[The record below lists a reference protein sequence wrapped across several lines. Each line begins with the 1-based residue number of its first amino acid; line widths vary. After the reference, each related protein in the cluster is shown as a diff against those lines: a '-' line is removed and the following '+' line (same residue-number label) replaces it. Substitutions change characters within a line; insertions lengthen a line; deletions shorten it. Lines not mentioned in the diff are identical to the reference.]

1 MGAEKKKFPKIRF
14 EGFEGTWRIKK
25 LGDIGSVKMCRRIF
39 KDETVEKGIIPFY
52 KIGTF
57 GGTADAFISNEL
69 FNEYRS
75 KYAYPSSGDILISAA
90 GTIGRTVVY
99 KGEDAYFQDSN
110 IVWLD
115 HDGTKL
121 SNSFFYQVLQSIS
134 WNELEGSTIKRLYNS
149 HLLGKEISLPN
160 LKEQTQIGNF
170 FQKMDEVIELQQKRL
185 ALTQDYKKSML
196 QKMFPQKGEKVPRV
210 RFGGFSEDWKEQKL
224 GNNTN
229 LITKGTTP
237 KINDNSGEIN
247 FIKVENLNNG
257 SINPIY
263 KTSEFEHDN
272 YLKRSRLEYGD
283 ILFSIAGT
291 LGRTA
296 FVEKEILPA
305 NTNQALAIIRGYNFD
320 AYFLITALSGNI
332 VEEYIR
338 KNPTI
343 GAQPNLSLE
352 QVRSLQI
359 LSPSL
364 KEQTAIGNFFQKL
377 DEKIEAESAK
387 LEKLQA
393 MKKAMLQRMFV

>member
-134 WNELEGSTIKRLYNS
+134 WNELEGSTIKRLGS
-149 HLLGKEISLPN
+149 VEHLK
-160 LKEQTQIGNF
+160 
-170 FQKMDEVIELQQKRL
+170 
-185 ALTQDYKKSML
+185 
-196 QKMFPQKGEKVPRV
+196 
-210 RFGGFSEDWKEQKL
+210 
-224 GNNTN
+224 
-229 LITKGTTP
+229 
-237 KINDNSGEIN
+237 
-247 FIKVENLNNG
+247 
-257 SINPIY
+257 
-263 KTSEFEHDN
+263 
-272 YLKRSRLEYGD
+272 
-283 ILFSIAGT
+283 
-291 LGRTA
+291 
-296 FVEKEILPA
+296 
-305 NTNQALAIIRGYNFD
+305 
-320 AYFLITALSGNI
+320 
-332 VEEYIR
+332 
-338 KNPTI
+338 
-343 GAQPNLSLE
+343 
-352 QVRSLQI
+352 
-359 LSPSL
+359 
-364 KEQTAIGNFFQKL
+364 
-377 DEKIEAESAK
+377 
-387 LEKLQA
+387 
-393 MKKAMLQRMFV
+393 